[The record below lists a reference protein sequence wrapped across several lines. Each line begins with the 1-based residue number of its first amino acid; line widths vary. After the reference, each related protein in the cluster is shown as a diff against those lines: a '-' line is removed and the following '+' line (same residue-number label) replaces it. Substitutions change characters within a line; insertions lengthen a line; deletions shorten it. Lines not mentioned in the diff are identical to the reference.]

1 MKRIQ
6 YISVTLGLLLV
17 VGCGNNNGNS
27 QNQEAEIDSTT
38 VHYRALPPIAPISK
52 EKMNTIG
59 QWEKFRELSILME
72 RFQRQDHGDLTYFAE
87 EFNRINSEL
96 AKDSLIPAKFNN
108 PAVKS
113 RILVL
118 NTFTKQ
124 LKNRLDENSVLDSIN
139 ITRTRVINAYN
150 ALRLQL
156 AEHLKSKLFEEFL
169 KEGDL
174 KNNKVEKSE

>member
-6 YISVTLGLLLV
+6 HILIALGLLLL
-17 VGCGNNNGNS
+17 VGCGNNNNS
-27 QNQEAEIDSTT
+27 SQDQEAAIDSTT
-38 VHYRALPPIAPISK
+38 VHYRALPPIASISE
-52 EKMNTIG
+52 EKMSTIG

-87 EFNRINSEL
+87 EFNRLNSEL
-96 AKDSLIPAKFNN
+96 AKDSLMPDKFDN

-118 NTFTKQ
+118 NTYTRQ

-139 ITRTRVINAYN
+139 ISRTRILNAYN

-169 KEGDL
+169 KEQDL
-174 KNNKVEKSE
+174 KKKESEKSE